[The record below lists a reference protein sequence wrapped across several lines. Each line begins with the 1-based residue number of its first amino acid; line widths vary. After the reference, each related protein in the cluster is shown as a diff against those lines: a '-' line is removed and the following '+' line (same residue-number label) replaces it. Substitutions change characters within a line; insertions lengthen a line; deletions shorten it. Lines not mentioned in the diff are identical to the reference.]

1 MYLALATIIAMIAI
15 TNIAVTVAVLNFG
28 TV

>member
-1 MYLALATIIAMIAI
+1 MYLALATVIAMIAI
-15 TNIAVTVAVLNFG
+15 TNIAVTVAVPNSG